1 MEFTNYI
8 LESADVSDVD
18 VMDIGVAQAMA
29 EMAVLEA
36 MMDCYEKQ
44 MVLLEYN
51 YESAEEIFTEAETFV
66 PPMGD
71 DYGTYVNE
79 YEMSVV
85 TDYITE
91 EFFDGEGTLQGW
103 TFFNIKNDDGSMTW
117 WAYNPK
123 LRKYVG
129 DYPNMDQVVQ
139 EIKGNHQHAKPL
151 TSMPELEVDAIVSAN
166 PDYLPA
172 PINNQPLA
180 EIPRQQKLD
189 IVQKVANKAA
199 AKANNNPDQPII
211 VELKPSRKVFKI
223 KNRRNKESKHLEKT
237 SGQSV
242 QQQQSDNSAAN
253 QGGANQGGA
262 NQAAQWDGS
271 AAVSSASKS
280 FKNSFKKFMS
290 KAGSV
295 IQRLVL
301 GLIDSIF
308 SVNFDKL
315 ADKLAEKGADFTMND
330 KQFQTI
336 NRIEELMETTQ
347 IYYANF
353 DSMLLSRVNW
363 TRAEVNKYKN
373 ALSKT
378 TTALRRKYVD
388 TGVFDSTTEQVNS
401 PSKQTTPEDLIDIC
415 RALGKGEFKK
425 LLRKCQKEAAAYNT
439 DYNENA
445 NIPPEIGKEMRAF
458 VNDLIKV
465 YNKTAKDFKVM
476 VNWSLEVGA
485 VQENRNKN
493 GGVDQSPI
501 GFKKSPKAKELKQQR
516 RAARKAQRNGAA
528 AVEMY
533 ENLGGKEY
541 ANYDI
546 GGEKTAAWAE
556 EGWSMNLDD
565 ESYMYD

>member
-8 LESADVSDVD
+8 LESADVADVD
-18 VMDIGVAQAMA
+18 VMDIEVAQAMA

-66 PPMGD
+66 PAMEDWMLENYKAGPLYDKGWKNMLYDKNGQPLYGVFDVSNGEWKRIDKVGYNEKDAEKKAAELNKKNLNPVGKKQANAAPTVPKSPKAPVSGYTADMEGPDMGQF
-71 DYGTYVNE
+71 GGGMYVSRPTGGKSNSIE
-79 YEMSVV
+79 KKS
-85 TDYITE
+85 
-91 EFFDGEGTLQGW
+91 G
-103 TFFNIKNDDGSMTW
+103 
-117 WAYNPK
+117 
-123 LRKYVG
+123 
-129 DYPNMDQVVQ
+129 QVVDNRHTAGYTPPYG
-139 EIKGNHQHAKPL
+139 KNAQHGTSVMPDLGVDVTEPKQPPKSDKPA
-151 TSMPELEVDAIVSAN
+151 T
-166 PDYLPA
+166 
-172 PINNQPLA
+172 NQG
-180 EIPRQQKLD
+180 
-189 IVQKVANKAA
+189 
-199 AKANNNPDQPII
+199 
-211 VELKPSRKVFKI
+211 
-223 KNRRNKESKHLEKT
+223 T
-237 SGQSV
+237 
-242 QQQQSDNSAAN
+242 N
-253 QGGANQGGA
+253 QGGAK
-262 NQAAQWDGS
+262 QADQWDGS

-280 FKNSFKKFMS
+280 FKNSFKKYMF

-295 IQRLVL
+295 IQQLVL

-336 NRIEELMETTQ
+336 NRIEDLMEITQ
-347 IYYANF
+347 IYYAKF

-373 ALSKT
+373 ALVET
-378 TTALRRKYVD
+378 TTALRQKYVD
-388 TGVFDSTTEQVNS
+388 TGVFDSTTQQVNS

-445 NIPPEIGKEMRAF
+445 NIPPEIGKAMRTF

-476 VNWSLEVGA
+476 VNWSLEVGT
-485 VQENRNKN
+485 VQENRNKH

-501 GFKKSPKAKELKQQR
+501 GFKKSPKAKELQQQR
-516 RAARKAQRNGAA
+516 RAARKAQRNPAA

-546 GGEKTAAWAE
+546 GGEKTPAWAE